1 MNSDPNNSTLTALR
15 DQLAERLHAVR
26 RALRGHFV
34 ADGVARTLVVVV
46 GLLLLSLGLDWWL
59 DLSWT
64 ARLVYWGTVLASAA
78 GVLFWFV
85 VRPWQLPLGPID
97 VAAALDQRRTA
108 EMTPAGPPLAPQ
120 VASVLQL
127 VDASP
132 DQLGESAAMREQA
145 VRASHASLSQI
156 NFKAAL
162 NSKHLWTAVAVAV
175 SATLV
180 PAGIAIAFPGTA
192 RIWAE
197 RWLTGSDRPWPRSTM
212 LEVAGVRSGVL
223 QVPRGETFTLQ
234 VKVTDDKAPTEI
246 VHLRHRPQEGK
257 TQTLTLEKFAIGDF
271 RLDMPPQQLGS
282 RNEIWGGDGRAEPFR
297 IVPVDR
303 PRIVSMKL
311 LAKSP
316 RDSSPKTYDFQAT
329 DGAIRLSPQTAAHFE
344 FETNVECS
352 SIKVETTA
360 KSFSGFQKES
370 ALKHAVDW
378 VHTEPV
384 SMRIVL
390 VSQESGL
397 ESHPQSISIGELP
410 DRPPRIAMRH
420 SGVRLRITPEATIP
434 LSLNVRDDFGVYEA
448 SVHLAVAAL
457 TSPPQA
463 KSLNEETPPVSSEN
477 TPAEAPSEAT
487 SAPANAPETPAATEA
502 TPSDGGSSE
511 PLAAP
516 DSASS
521 EDPAKA
527 TTAQPQPSPTQ
538 SIKSDQILYG
548 PSSPAVETQV
558 DKDHRVEL
566 TPLKLVPG
574 QTITILAS
582 AEDDC
587 VLGRQTTR
595 SAPIVFRIVKPEELF
610 REILL
615 KQQQLRA
622 RLQRARDQAD
632 ELTTKIP
639 FIVSAE
645 DARNVARQHQLIS
658 REVTQVTAG
667 LEATLT
673 EMQLN
678 KLGGAESWSLIEK
691 IILQPLRT
699 LSEVELTAQRQN
711 LETLTQAPTQGLEEI
726 GSQQKKIVADLDK
739 ILKNMSQWDSFIDIV
754 NQVDAVIKMEN
765 RVRQQTEALKKN
777 TEQTQKKEVD
787 SIFDE

>member
-26 RALRGHFV
+26 RALLGHFV

-64 ARLVYWGTVLASAA
+64 ARLVYWGTVLVSAA

-85 VRPWQLPLGPID
+85 VRPWRLPLGPID
-97 VAAALDQRRTA
+97 LAAALDHRRAA
-108 EMTPAGPPLAPQ
+108 EHTSGRSPLAPQ

-127 VDASP
+127 VDASA

-145 VRASHASLSQI
+145 VRASHAALSQI

-162 NSKHLWTAVAVAV
+162 NSRHLWTAVVVAVAA
-175 SATLV
+175 SLV
-180 PAGIAIAFPGTA
+180 PAGIALAFPGTA

-212 LEVAGVRSGVL
+212 LEVAGVRNGVL
-223 QVPRGETFTLQ
+223 QVPRGEVFTLQ
-234 VKVTDDKAPTEI
+234 VKVTDEKQPTEI
-246 VHLRHRPQEGK
+246 VHLRHRPEQGK
-257 TQTLTLEKFAIGDF
+257 TQTLTLEKFAVGDF
-271 RLDMPPQQLGS
+271 RLDMPPQQQIS

-311 LAKSP
+311 LAKGP
-316 RDSSPKTYDFQAT
+316 RDSTPKTYDFQAT
-329 DGAIRLSPQTAAHFE
+329 DGAVRLPPQTAAHLE

-360 KSFSGFQKES
+360 KSIAGFQKES

-420 SGVRLRITPEATIP
+420 SGVRLRVTPEATIP
-434 LSLNVRDDFGVYEA
+434 LSINVRDDFGIYGV

-457 TSPPQA
+457 TSTPTA
-463 KSLNEETPPVSSEN
+463 KSLDEEAPPTSPEAQSPEASSESK
-477 TPAEAPSEAT
+477 P
-487 SAPANAPETPAATEA
+487 APATNPELPAATV
-502 TPSDGGSSE
+502 TPPSE
-511 PLAAP
+511 STTEPP
-516 DSASS
+516 TSPESASPTEPVEVPS
-521 EDPAKA
+521 
-527 TTAQPQPSPTQ
+527 TQPQPSSAQ
-538 SIKSDQILYG
+538 SVKSDQVLYG
-548 PSSPAVETQV
+548 PASPAVETQV

-566 TPLKLVPG
+566 APLKLAPG

-587 VLGRQTTR
+587 VLGRQTAR
-595 SAPIVFRIVKPEELF
+595 SAPVVFRIVKPEELF

-615 KQQQLRA
+615 RQQQLRA

-658 REVTQVTAG
+658 REVTQVAAG

-678 KLGGAESWSLIEK
+678 KLGGEESWSLIEK

-699 LSEVELTAQRQN
+699 LIEVEMTAQRQN
-711 LETLTQAPTQGLEEI
+711 LETLAQTPTQGLDEI
-726 GSQQKKIVADLDK
+726 GTQQKKIVADLDK

-765 RVRQQTEALKKN
+765 RVRQQTEELKKH
-777 TEQTQKKEVD
+777 TEQNQKKEVD

>member
-15 DQLAERLHAVR
+15 DQLADRLHAVR
-26 RALRGHFV
+26 RALLGHFV

-64 ARLVYWGTVLASAA
+64 ARLVYWGTVLTSAA

-97 VAAALDQRRTA
+97 LAAALDQRRTA
-108 EMTPAGPPLAPQ
+108 EQTSAGPPLVAQ

-145 VRASHASLSQI
+145 VRASHAALSQI
-156 NFKAAL
+156 NFRSAL
-162 NSKHLWTAVAVAV
+162 NSRHLWTAATVAIA
-175 SATLV
+175 ALLI
-180 PAGIAIAFPGTA
+180 PAGIALAFPGTA

-212 LEVAGVRSGVL
+212 LEVAGVRDGVL
-223 QVPRGETFTLQ
+223 QVPRGEVFTLQ
-234 VKVTDDKAPTEI
+234 VKVTDEKQPTEI
-246 VHLRHRPQEGK
+246 VHLRHRPEEGK
-257 TQTLTLEKFAIGDF
+257 TQTLTLEKFAVGDF
-271 RLDMPPQQLGS
+271 RLDMPPQQQIS

-297 IVPVDR
+297 IIPVDR
-303 PRIVSMKL
+303 PRIVSIKL
-311 LAKSP
+311 LAKGP
-316 RDSSPKTYDFQAT
+316 RDSTPQTYDFQAT
-329 DGAIRLSPQTAAHFE
+329 DGAVRLAPQTAVHLE

-352 SIKVETTA
+352 TIKVETTA
-360 KSFSGFQKES
+360 KAIAGFQKVS
-370 ALKHAVDW
+370 ALKQAVDW
-378 VHTEPV
+378 VHAEPV

-420 SGVRLRITPEATIP
+420 SGVRLRVTPEATIP
-434 LSLNVRDDFGVYEA
+434 LSLNVRDDFGIYGV

-457 TSPPQA
+457 TSKSQTKSPDEEMPQPSTEA
-463 KSLNEETPPVSSEN
+463 KPAETPPETTEAPTTTPESPAATEVPVVQGTTAPPTSPE
-477 TPAEAPSEAT
+477 TEAPAEPAEAP
-487 SAPANAPETPAATEA
+487 
-502 TPSDGGSSE
+502 
-511 PLAAP
+511 
-516 DSASS
+516 
-521 EDPAKA
+521 
-527 TTAQPQPSPTQ
+527 TAQPPQ
-538 SIKSDQILYG
+538 SVAQSVKSDRVLYG
-548 PSSPAVETQV
+548 PTSPAVETQV
-558 DKDHRVEL
+558 DKDHRLEL
-566 TPLKLVPG
+566 APLKLAPG
-574 QTITILAS
+574 QTITVIAS

-595 SAPIVFRIVKPEELF
+595 SATVVFRIVKPEELF

-645 DARNVARQHQLIS
+645 DARNVTRQHQLIS

-678 KLGGAESWSLIEK
+678 KLGGEESWSLIEK
-691 IILQPLRT
+691 IILQPLRS
-699 LSEVELTAQRQN
+699 LIDVELAAQRQN
-711 LETLTQAPTQGLEEI
+711 LETLIQTPTQGLDEI
-726 GSQQKKIVADLDK
+726 GTQQKKIVADLDK

-754 NQVDAVIKMEN
+754 NQVDAVIKMET
-765 RVRQQTEALKKN
+765 RVRQQTDELKKHTDQN
-777 TEQTQKKEVD
+777 QKKEAD